1 MKKTVTKAIFPI
13 AGMATRFLPLS
24 KVISKE
30 LIPLVDKPLVHYNVD
45 EAMKAG
51 INEIQFVV
59 RNNQKDVMSY
69 FKDNPDLE
77 KLLANNNKKEEL
89 AMLNGLKEVL
99 NKVKFSSVVQKVPAG
114 DVDAIYAAKDFC
126 KNEPVGVFFCD
137 DIIYNKDG
145 QSGFEQLKEVFDTC
159 QRPVIALKRLPKE
172 KLSSYGVVEVEKI
185 ANSFYKIKRMVQKPK
200 GEAPSD
206 LAMVG
211 RMILTPDVFE
221 RFSGDKSM
229 RQKDFSIT
237 EVLGKMAEEGKAIY
251 GYEIKGEWLE
261 CGNKMLWFKSF
272 LTLALDHPEFGP
284 KIKELLKDIKL

>member
-45 EAMKAG
+45 EALKGG
-51 INEIQFVV
+51 IKEIQFVV

-69 FKDNPDLE
+69 FKENPQLE
-77 KLLANNNKKEEL
+77 KLLTDNNKKEEL
-89 AMLNGLKEVL
+89 HMLNGLKDVL
-99 NKVKFSSVVQKVPAG
+99 KSIKFSAVTQKKPAG
-114 DVDAIYAAKDFC
+114 DVDAIYAARDFA
-126 KNEPVGVFFCD
+126 KGEPVGIFFCD
-137 DIIYNKDG
+137 DVIYSKE
-145 QSGFEQLKEVFDTC
+145 QSGFEQLKEVFETC
-159 QRPVIALKRLPKE
+159 QRPVIALKRLPKD
-172 KLSSYGVVEVEKI
+172 KISSYGVVDVEKI
-185 ANSFYKIKRMVQKPK
+185 ANGFYKIKGMVQKPK
-200 GEAPSD
+200 DNAPSD

-221 RFSGDKSM
+221 RFSSDKSM
-229 RQKDFSIT
+229 RQKDYSIT
-237 EVLGKMAEEGKAIY
+237 QVLGKMAEEGKAIY
-251 GYEIKGEWLE
+251 GYEFKGEWLE

-284 KIKELLKDIKL
+284 KIKEFLKDIKI

>member
-45 EAMKAG
+45 EALKAG
-51 INEIQFVV
+51 IEEIQFVV
-59 RNNQKDVMSY
+59 RKNQKDVMSY
-69 FKDNPDLE
+69 FRENSDLE
-77 KLLANNNKKEEL
+77 KLLQMNNKKEEL
-89 AMLNGLKEVL
+89 AMLNGLKDVL
-99 NKVKFSSVVQKVPAG
+99 KAIKFSSVIQKKPLG
-114 DVDAIYAAKDFC
+114 DVNAIYEAREFAK
-126 KNEPVGVFFCD
+126 KEPVGVFFCD
-137 DIIYNKDG
+137 DIIYSKE
-145 QSGFEQLKEVFDTC
+145 QSGFEQLKEVYETC
-159 QRPVIALKRLPKE
+159 QRPVIALKKLPKD
-172 KLSSYGVVEVEKI
+172 KISSYGVVDVEKI
-185 ANSFYKIKRMVQKPK
+185 ANGFYKIKGMVQKPK
-200 GEAPSD
+200 GDAPSD

-221 RFSGDKSM
+221 RFSNDKSM
-229 RQKDFSIT
+229 RQKDYSIT
-237 EVLGKMAEEGKAIY
+237 QVLGKMAEEGSAIY

-284 KIKELLKDIKL
+284 KIKEFLREIKI

>member
-1 MKKTVTKAIFPI
+1 MKKTVKKAIFPI

-45 EAMKAG
+45 EALKAG
-51 INEIQFVV
+51 IEEIQFVV

-69 FKDNPDLE
+69 FKENSDLE
-77 KLLANNNKKEEL
+77 KLLETNNKKEEL

-99 NKVKFSSVVQKVPAG
+99 KKIKFSSVIQKKPAG
-114 DVDAIYAAKDFC
+114 DVDAIYAAKEFA

-137 DIIYNKDG
+137 DIINSKE
-145 QSGFEQLKEVFDTC
+145 QSGFEQLKEVFETC
-159 QRPVIALKRLPKE
+159 QRPVVALKKLPKD

-185 ANSFYKIKRMVQKPK
+185 ANGFYKIKGMVQKPK

-206 LAMVG
+206 LAMIG

-221 RFSGDKSM
+221 RFSKDKSM
-229 RQKDFSIT
+229 RQKDYSIT
-237 EVLGKMAEEGKAIY
+237 QVLGKMAEEGSAIY
-251 GYEIKGEWLE
+251 GYEVKGDWLE

-284 KIKELLKDIKL
+284 KIKEFLKEIKL

>member
-1 MKKTVTKAIFPI
+1 MKKTVSKAIFPI

-30 LIPLVDKPLVHYNVD
+30 LIPLVDKPLVHYNVE
-45 EAMKAG
+45 EALRGG
-51 INEIQFVV
+51 IKEIQFVV
-59 RNNQKDVMSY
+59 RNNQKDVMNY
-69 FKDNPDLE
+69 FKENSDLE
-77 KLLANNNKKEEL
+77 KLLIANNKKEEL
-89 AMLNGLKEVL
+89 AMLNGLKDVL
-99 NKVKFSSVVQKVPAG
+99 KTIKFSSVAQKKPLG
-114 DVDAIYAAKDFC
+114 DVDAIYSAREFA

-137 DIIYNKDG
+137 DVIYSKE
-145 QSGFEQLKEVFDTC
+145 QSGFEQLREVFETC
-159 QRPVIALKRLPKE
+159 QRPVIALKSLPKD

-229 RQKDFSIT
+229 RQKDYSIT
-237 EVLGKMAEEGKAIY
+237 QVLGKMAEEGKAIY
-251 GYEIKGEWLE
+251 GYEVKGDWLE

-284 KIKELLKDIKL
+284 KIREFLREIKI

>member
-1 MKKTVTKAIFPI
+1 MKKTVKKAIFPI

-45 EAMKAG
+45 EALRGG
-51 INEIQFVV
+51 IEEIQFVV
-59 RNNQKDVMSY
+59 RKNQKDVMSY
-69 FKDNPDLE
+69 FKENSDLE
-77 KLLANNNKKEEL
+77 KLLEVNNKKEEL

-99 NKVKFSSVVQKVPAG
+99 KSIKFSSVIQKKPSG
-114 DVDAIYAAKDFC
+114 DVDAIYAAKEFA

-137 DIIYNKDG
+137 DIIYSKE
-145 QSGFEQLKEVFDTC
+145 QSGFEQLKEVYETC
-159 QRPVIALKRLPKE
+159 QRPVIALKKLPKD
-172 KLSSYGVVEVEKI
+172 KISSYGVVDVEKI
-185 ANSFYKIKRMVQKPK
+185 ANGFYKIKGMVQKPK

-206 LAMVG
+206 LAMIG

-221 RFSGDKSM
+221 RFSNDKSM
-229 RQKDFSIT
+229 RQKDYSIT
-237 EVLGKMAEEGKAIY
+237 QVLGKMAEEGSAIY
-251 GYEIKGEWLE
+251 GYEVKGEWLE

-284 KIKELLKDIKL
+284 RIKEFLREIRI